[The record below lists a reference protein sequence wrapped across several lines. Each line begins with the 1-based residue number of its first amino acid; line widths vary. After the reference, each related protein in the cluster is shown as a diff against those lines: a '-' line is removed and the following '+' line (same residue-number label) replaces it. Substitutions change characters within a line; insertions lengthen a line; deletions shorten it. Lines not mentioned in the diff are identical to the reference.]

1 MRILL
6 QQTGTGL
13 YLKSLGK
20 WTNNPK
26 DALSFLD
33 SVRAHD
39 YSIYH
44 PLNDTSIAV
53 LPEPDNERMP
63 GSAPDHSHLQ
73 WR

>member
-1 MRILL
+1 MKILL

-20 WTNNPK
+20 WTPNPK

-44 PLNDTSIAV
+44 RLSDTSIV
-53 LPEPDNERMP
+53 TVSDTQELRQP
-63 GSAPDHSHLQ
+63 GTHGPRHLQ
-73 WR
+73 VQ